1 LLRVKN
7 PLEKRMLIAIF
18 PDQYSSGWDG
28 DPTKLNTLTF
38 AEHKTLEEF
47 KKEQGTDAMAVS
59 YLVPQETRQPRLNL
73 PALAA
78 LKAAGQEP
86 ELHWAIF
93 DIDNPGHE
101 PWKDIEDAEGAV
113 LDAFD
118 ALPEALFGSV
128 GGYTTRAGMRLMWRL
143 EPALPAS
150 MANSFLRNL
159 GSMLSRVGLPVDAA
173 SYEWTRFFRLPRAKR
188 DGSVLSSYVDLGP
201 IEDGRSLNPLQ
212 LSAENKWDL
221 QTMHTTVS
229 HPDELP
235 EEPVELTFDQWLA
248 AWKYPYL
255 KLGRPIPSQDGHT
268 YPVLRTVL
276 ASVAAQGSITDPEV
290 LIAYVWRSVEATP
303 NLSLGDAWK
312 LASWVCDRQDEKE
325 ESKYTGD
332 LPPTDAPSPDKAEWE
347 RVKKH
352 FKGRNSAYFNRLR
365 DGVLL
370 TPHKDRLA
378 ECTYHVI
385 RLLCDKA
392 NVPDAELIYRYMQA
406 SVFAAQGRGPT
417 PQQVWDKCRQ
427 VIDER
432 HDDHEAIVSVFC
444 AEHPLTIKQV
454 GKGGRLFQLD
464 TTCAPYRYV
473 SSDADCLLLHYKR
486 YTEPNLPFEAEYEA
500 GTPLATI
507 LNNYGAAVDKTIFVS
522 GQDGTLYD
530 SEAGVIMQGVHNLAT
545 CPAVYHED
553 VATWL
558 EHLGGDDVDGLLDWL
573 AAVTYTGSEPICAL
587 YLEGPP
593 GIGKSLL
600 IHGIASLWGSAP
612 CDYNQI
618 SSNFNGGLLTC
629 PLLAADEGITYS
641 KFAEHNAS
649 EIFRNYVANSSHFIN
664 QKHKQPAT
672 LNASLRVIV
681 CSNDENGIP
690 FRKALGKDGIDAIVE
705 RILHINTGP
714 GTRKYLD
721 SLGGRR
727 GVRDW
732 IEPSNR
738 PGKIAQ
744 HCLWLRENRK
754 LEGQGRF
761 LVSGKMTPWHR
772 QFVADQGYKPAVLT
786 VISKLIDIAQS
797 NYAASNVWVKPDQED
812 GTVWVNPQAVYEH
825 WDTFA
830 GISRPKATT
839 IANTVKMLASGEYK
853 QLRFGDVRKRCYPIE
868 FSSFVD
874 AMICEWGDYGYTER

>member
-1 LLRVKN
+1 MK
-7 PLEKRMLIAIF
+7 IAIF
-18 PDQYSSGWDG
+18 PDAYHPGWDG
-28 DPTKLNTLTF
+28 DPALLKSLLF
-38 AEHKTLEEF
+38 ADHRTLEDF
-47 KKEQGTDAMAVS
+47 TKEQDTDAMAVS

-93 DIDNPGHE
+93 DIDNPGHT
-101 PWKDIEDAEGAV
+101 PWADIELAENAV

-118 ALPEALFGSV
+118 ALPEALFDSV
-128 GGYTTRAGMRLMWRL
+128 GGYTTRAGFRLMWKL
-143 EPALPAS
+143 EPALPVG

-159 GSMLSRVGLPVDAA
+159 GSCLEEAGLAVDAA

-188 DGSVLSSYVDLGP
+188 DGAVLKSYIDLGP
-201 IEDGRSLNPLQ
+201 IEEGRSLNPLQ

-221 QTMHTTVS
+221 QTDSTRNT
-229 HPDELP
+229 PTGELP
-235 EEPVELTFDQWLA
+235 EEPVELSFEQWLA

-255 KLGRPIPSQDGHT
+255 KLGRAIPSQDGHT
-268 YPVLRTVL
+268 YPVLRSML
-276 ASVAAQGSITDPEV
+276 ASIAALGSVTDPEV
-290 LIAYVWRSVEATP
+290 LVAYVWRSVGATP
-303 NLSLGDAWK
+303 NLSLEDAWK
-312 LASWVCDRQDEKE
+312 LASWVCDRQEAKE
-325 ESKYTGD
+325 EATHTGD
-332 LPPTDAPSPDKAEWE
+332 IPPAKPNRPDKYEWE
-347 RVKKH
+347 RVKAA

-365 DGVLL
+365 DGVPL

-385 RLLCDKA
+385 RVLAEKGR
-392 NVPDAELIYRYMQA
+392 VPDASTLYRYMHDA
-406 SVFAAQGRGPT
+406 IFSTQGRGPT
-417 PQQVWDKCRQ
+417 PQQVWDKCRE
-427 VIDER
+427 VIDDRQADE
-432 HDDHEAIVSVFC
+432 EAIRTMFC

-464 TTCAPYRYV
+464 TTAAPYRYI
-473 SSDADCLLLHYKR
+473 SSDNDCLLLHYKK
-486 YTEPNLPFEAEYEA
+486 YTEPNLPFTAEYEA

-507 LNNYGAAVDKTIFVS
+507 LHNYGAAVDKTVFVS

-530 SEAGVIMQGVHNLAT
+530 ADSGIIMQGVHQLTTAK
-545 CPAVYHED
+545 AVYHDEIGE
-553 VATWL
+553 WL
-558 EHLGGDDVDGLLDWL
+558 NHLGGNDVEGLLDWL

-593 GIGKSLL
+593 GIGKSLI

-618 SSNFNGGLLTC
+618 TGNFNGGLLTS
-629 PLLAADEGITYS
+629 PLLAADEGITYG
-641 KFAEHNAS
+641 KHAEHNAS

-705 RILHINTGP
+705 RILHINTGT
-714 GTRKYLD
+714 GTRAYLD
-721 SLGGRR
+721 KLGGRQ

-732 IEPSNR
+732 IKPSNQ
-738 PGKIAQ
+738 PGKLAE
-744 HCLWLRENRK
+744 HLMWLRENRT
-754 LEGQGRF
+754 LEGEGRF
-761 LVSGKMTPWHR
+761 LVSGKMSSWHR

-786 VISKLIDIAQS
+786 VINKLLGLS
-797 NYAASNVWVKPDQED
+797 SGGYAASNVWVKADPEA
-812 GTVWVNPQAVYEH
+812 GLVWINAGAVYEH
-825 WDTFA
+825 WDNYA

-839 IANTVKMLASGEYK
+839 IANTVKMLATGECR
-853 QLRFGDVRKRCYPIE
+853 QVRFGESRKRCWPIN
-868 FSSFVD
+868 FQSFVD
-874 AMICEWGDYGYTER
+874 AMICEWGDHGFSERTR

>member
-1 LLRVKN
+1 M
-7 PLEKRMLIAIF
+7 EDRMRIAIF
-18 PDQYSSGWDG
+18 PDAFEPGWDG
-28 DPTKLNTLTF
+28 DPNSLNTLLF
-38 AEHKTLEEF
+38 ADHQTLEDF
-47 KKEQGTDAMAVS
+47 TREQDTDAMAVS

-93 DIDNPGHE
+93 DIDNPGHT
-101 PWKDIEDAEGAV
+101 PWTDIEDAENAV

-118 ALPEALFGSV
+118 ALPEALFSSV
-128 GGYTTRAGMRLMWRL
+128 GGYTTRAGFRLMWKL
-143 EPALPAS
+143 EPALPVG

-159 GSMLSRVGLPVDAA
+159 GVWLEEMGLAVDSA

-188 DGSVLSSYVDLGP
+188 DGTVLKSYVDLGP
-201 IEDGRSLNPLQ
+201 IEEGRSLDPLK
-212 LSAENKWDL
+212 LSAENKWAL
-221 QTMHTTVS
+221 QTDSTCST
-229 HPDELP
+229 PTGDLP
-235 EEPVELTFDQWLA
+235 EEPMELTFDQWLA

-255 KLGRPIPSQDGHT
+255 KLGRPLPAQDGHT
-268 YPVLRTVL
+268 YPVLRSVL
-276 ASVAAQGSITDPEV
+276 ASIAATGDVRDPETLV
-290 LIAYVWRSVEATP
+290 AYVWSSVEATP
-303 NLSLGDAWK
+303 NLSLDDAWK
-312 LASWVCDRQDEKE
+312 LASWVCDRQEAKE
-325 ESKYTGD
+325 ETKYTGNV
-332 LPPTDAPSPDKAEWE
+332 PPIDPPKPDKYEWE
-347 RVKKH
+347 RVRAA
-352 FKGRNSAYFNRLR
+352 FRGRNSSYFNRLR
-365 DGVLL
+365 DGVPL

-378 ECTYHVI
+378 ECTYHIV
-385 RLLCDKA
+385 RLLAEKGR
-392 NVPDAELIYRYMQA
+392 VPDANMLYRYVRG
-406 SVFAAQGRGPT
+406 SVFSTQGRGPT
-417 PQQVWDKCRQ
+417 PQQVWDKCRE
-427 VIDER
+427 VIDDRET
-432 HDDHEAIVSVFC
+432 DEEAVRTMFC

-464 TTCAPYRYV
+464 TTTSPYKYI
-473 SSDADCLLLHYKR
+473 SSDNDCLLLHYKK
-486 YTEPNLPFEAEYEA
+486 YTEPNLPFVAEYEA
-500 GTPLATI
+500 TTPLGVI
-507 LNNYGAAVDKTIFVS
+507 LNSYGASVDKAVFVS

-530 SEAGVIMQGVHNLAT
+530 SDAGIIMQGVHQLVASK
-545 CPAVYHED
+545 AVHHED
-553 VATWL
+553 IAEWL
-558 EHLGGDDVDGLLDWL
+558 FHLGGDDVDGLLDWL

-593 GIGKSLL
+593 GIGKSLI

-618 SSNFNGGLLTC
+618 TGGFNGGLLTC
-629 PLLAADEGITYS
+629 PLLGADEGITYG

-714 GTRKYLD
+714 GTRAYLD
-721 SLGGRR
+721 KLGGRK

-732 IEPSNR
+732 IKPSNQ
-738 PGKIAQ
+738 PGRLAE
-744 HCLWLRENRK
+744 HLLWLRETRK

-761 LVSGKMTPWHR
+761 LVSGKMSPWHR

-786 VISKLIDIAQS
+786 VISKLLGLAS
-797 NYAASNVWVKPDQED
+797 GGYAASNVWVKPDIDE
-812 GTVWVNPQAVYEH
+812 GVVWINAGAVYEH
-825 WDTFA
+825 WESYA

-839 IANTVKMLASGEYK
+839 IANTVKMLADGEVR
-853 QLRFGDVRKRCYPIE
+853 QLRFGEVRKRCWPIN
-868 FSSFVD
+868 FQSFVD
-874 AMICEWGDYGYTER
+874 AMICEWGDHGYTERTR

>member
-1 LLRVKN
+1 MR
-7 PLEKRMLIAIF
+7 IAIF
-18 PDQYSSGWDG
+18 PDQFSSGWDG
-28 DPTKLNTLTF
+28 DPTKLNSLTF

-47 KKEQGTDAMAVS
+47 KREQGTDAMAVG
-59 YLVPQETRQPRLNL
+59 YLVPKENKQPRLNL

-93 DIDNPGHE
+93 DIDNPNHE
-101 PWKDIEDAEGAV
+101 PWEELQQAESAV
-113 LDAFD
+113 FDAFD
-118 ALPEALFGSV
+118 SLPDNLFDSV
-128 GGYTTRAGMRLMWRL
+128 GGYTTRAGIRLMWKL

-159 GSMLSRVGLPVDAA
+159 GSVLSEAGLAVDTA

-188 DGSVLSSYVDLGP
+188 DGSVLQSYVDLGP
-201 IEDGRSLNPLQ
+201 IEKGRALNPLQ
-212 LSAENKWDL
+212 LSAENRWDL
-221 QTMHTTVS
+221 QTTHTKTTFV
-229 HPDELP
+229 EGLP
-235 EEPVELTFDQWLA
+235 EEPIELSFEQWLA
-248 AWKYPYL
+248 AWKFPYL
-255 KLGRPIPSQDGHT
+255 KLGRPIPSKDGHT

-276 ASVAAQGSITDPEV
+276 ASVSAQGNVVDPEI
-290 LIAYVWRSVEATP
+290 LIAYVWKSVESTP
-303 NLSLGDAWK
+303 NLALEDAWK
-312 LASWVCDRQDEKE
+312 LCAWVCDRQVEKE
-325 ESKYTGD
+325 EEVYTGD
-332 LPPTDAPSPDKAEWE
+332 IPPTSPPAPDKMAWE
-347 RVKKH
+347 RIKSA
-352 FKGRNSAYFNRLR
+352 FRGRNSAYFNRLR
-365 DGVLL
+365 DGVLI

-385 RLLCDKA
+385 RLMVEKA
-392 NVPDAELIYRYMQA
+392 NVPDASLLYSYVYG
-406 SVFAAQGRGPT
+406 SVFAAQGRVPT
-417 PQQVWDKCRQ
+417 PQQVWDKCKQ

-432 HDDHEAIVSVFC
+432 QEDQEAIITMFC

-464 TTCAPYRYV
+464 TTSAPYRYI
-473 SSDADCLLLHYKR
+473 SSDQDCLLLHYQKF
-486 YTEPNLPFEAEYEA
+486 TKPNLPFEAEYEA
-500 GTPLATI
+500 GTPLANI
-507 LNNYGAAVDKTIFVS
+507 LNNYGAAVDKTVFVS

-530 SEAGVIMQGVHNLAT
+530 SDAGIIMQGVHNLAN
-545 CPAVYHED
+545 CAAKYHDD
-553 VATWL
+553 VAEWL
-558 EHLGGDDVDGLLDWL
+558 NHLGGDDVEGLLDWI

-618 SSNFNGGLLTC
+618 SSHFNGGLLTC

-649 EIFRNYVANSSHFIN
+649 EVFRNYVANSSHFIN

-705 RILHINTGP
+705 RILHINTGS
-714 GTRKYLD
+714 GTRKFLD
-721 SLGGRR
+721 SLGGRT
-727 GVRDW
+727 GIRDW
-732 IEPSNR
+732 IQPSNR

-761 LVSGKMTPWHR
+761 LVSGKMTSWHR

-786 VISKLIDIAQS
+786 VVSKLIAITQS
-797 NYAASNVWVKPDQED
+797 NYASSNVWVKPEQEE
-812 GTVWVNPQAVYEH
+812 GLVWINAQAVYEH
-825 WDTFA
+825 WENFA

-839 IANTVKMLASGEYK
+839 IANTVKMLATGECK
-853 QLRFGDVRKRCYPIE
+853 QLRFGDVRKRCYPIK

-874 AMICEWGDYGYTER
+874 AMICEWGDYGYTKR